1 MLAEE
6 DPFDLAMVDML
17 FRGCPMS
24 GLGAMRI
31 LRDSSPGTKV
41 IVRSADEENR
51 LLHLLAAFSF
61 FEPLAFESK
70 SEGPERI
77 RDLVLAAQECKAV
90 TSSASLYRLEGGLP
104 DPVNRLIRNKT
115 DLTLW
120 QMLARF
126 DKRDD
131 IARASFVSS
140 RTVDNFI
147 GDKHPVVDE
156 LMDSFGDAAVR
167 IHVGHE
173 LDRHTPLIRLT
184 SFARTHPSFFRD
196 PTLEDLLGER
206 WAARRK
212 KLSDSSAGLRQ
223 VRPKSSPWSRKSV

>member
-1 MLAEE
+1 MRVLVVDDYYDAEAAVANALQGTAHVVLGVRDPRSLPQMLAEE

-126 DKRDD
+126 DKRD
-131 IARASFVSS
+131 
-140 RTVDNFI
+140 
-147 GDKHPVVDE
+147 
-156 LMDSFGDAAVR
+156 
-167 IHVGHE
+167 
-173 LDRHTPLIRLT
+173 
-184 SFARTHPSFFRD
+184 
-196 PTLEDLLGER
+196 
-206 WAARRK
+206 
-212 KLSDSSAGLRQ
+212 
-223 VRPKSSPWSRKSV
+223 